1 MIDPDDLVK
10 TRSIESFRQ
19 KAEEYYARLP
29 LPDTQLSKPF
39 NDLTEAPG
47 NIHHLGLLLAG
58 LKLGRA
64 LKILDFGAGTCWL
77 SRLLNQLGCTTV
89 SVDVSPSALELGR
102 RLFREYPIVGKLLD
116 EPQFVLSD
124 GRTIPLENQSVD
136 RIVCF
141 DALHHVPNPETI
153 LKELCR
159 ILKTGGIAG
168 FAEPGKNHS
177 RSAGAQSEM
186 ANYGLLES
194 DIVLENIWEHA
205 RAAGFTD
212 MSVVPVLPTELAL
225 GVNAYRD
232 LIEKRV
238 GTEQMLDSLAVAGGR
253 ASVFFLMKGPTL
265 YDSRI
270 PFGLRYDL
278 KIDPIQYAFKI
289 NRPQKILC
297 RIENT
302 GVAVWIHKTP
312 WGIGNVKIAAH
323 LYDARKNLIDLD
335 FVRVRFDHDIMP
347 GETVTQAIEVRLDK
361 DEVFYL
367 GIDLVSEGVAWFEQM
382 GNQVQMIKMI
392 PG

>member
-1 MIDPDDLVK
+1 MINPDDLVK

-19 KAEEYYARLP
+19 KAEDYYAQLP

-64 LKILDFGAGTCWL
+64 LRILDFGAGTCWL
-77 SRLLNQLGCTTV
+77 SRYLNQLGCTTV

-124 GRTIPLENQSVD
+124 GRTIPLEDQSVD

-141 DALHHVPNPETI
+141 DALHHVPNPVTI
-153 LKELCR
+153 LKELFR

-186 ANYGLLES
+186 TNYGLLEN
-194 DIVLENIWEHA
+194 DIILENIWEIA
-205 RAAGFTD
+205 RDAGFTD
-212 MSVVPVLPTELAL
+212 MSVVPVLPTELVL
-225 GVNAYRD
+225 GVNEYRD
-232 LIEKRV
+232 LIEKRNRP
-238 GTEQMLDSLAVAGGR
+238 EQMLESLAVAGGR

-270 PFGLRYDL
+270 PFGLQCDL
-278 KIDPIQYAFKI
+278 KVDAIQYAFKI
-289 NRPQKILC
+289 NRPLKIQC
-297 RIENT
+297 RIKNT
-302 GVAVWIHKTP
+302 GVAVWIHRTP
-312 WGIGNVKIAAH
+312 WGIGNVKIGAH
-323 LYDARKNLIDLD
+323 LYDAQKNLIDLD
-335 FVRVRFDHDIMP
+335 FMRVRFDHDIIP
-347 GETVTQAIEVRLDK
+347 GEIVTQAIDVTIDK
-361 DEVFYL
+361 GEVFYL
-367 GIDLVSEGVAWFEQM
+367 GIDLVSEGVAWFEQF

-392 PG
+392 PE